1 MTPHEIWIALVGG
14 VASHLCYFKHG
25 EKHAY
30 PWRYAHGLAFLA
42 GLAVVAKSVRH
53 DSSVR
58 SIVAASAEAT
68 ILSAAYL
75 LGLFSSLLV
84 YRLFFNPLNR
94 FPGPLLARVSKL
106 YLVYLNANLLGHYEL
121 ERLHQQYGPYVRVG
135 PNDLSVV
142 DPDGMSVVLGPN
154 SKCRKSAWYG
164 QDMPYISTN
173 TTRDRAAH
181 DKRRR
186 ILSPAFSDRALRGY
200 ETQIQRF
207 HTLLIEHIRERAGSP
222 MDVTQWFGMHGFD
235 MMGDLVFSKS
245 FGMLETGE
253 VHEAIELMG
262 QGLQLQGYAMPPWLY
277 RVCARL
283 PLPGSGGSRRF
294 GEFASQKIDERL
306 SQHGKTARRDMMQPL
321 LDHFQH
327 LSPADQEAA
336 LPLLQGDSRML
347 IVAGSDTTSTTMIN
361 LFYHL
366 AKEDGLVDRLRVEIA
381 SLVPDLGHI
390 TYQQLRPARLL
401 HGCIDETL
409 RLHYPAPSGFFRKTP
424 KEGVVIGSIHI
435 PADTII
441 QLPPHVMAQGKLL
454 SQASNSFCFPR
465 PPNLL

>member
-1 MTPHEIWIALVGG
+1 MTRHEVCIALVGG
-14 VASHLCYFKHG
+14 VASHICYFKHG

-30 PWRYAHGLAFLA
+30 PWHYVNGLVLLT
-42 GLAVVAKSVRH
+42 GLVVAAKSVHQDGSIR
-53 DSSVR
+53 SVL
-58 SIVAASAEAT
+58 AAGAEAIT
-68 ILSAAYL
+68 LSATYL
-75 LGLFSSLLV
+75 LGLFSSLVV

-94 FPGPLLARVSKL
+94 FPGPVLARVTKL
-106 YLVYLNANLLGHYEL
+106 YHVYLNADLLGHHEL
-121 ERLHQQYGPYVRVG
+121 EKLHQQYGPYVRIG

-142 DPDGMSVVLGPN
+142 DPDGMSIVLGPN

-186 ILSPAFSDRALRGY
+186 VLSPAFSDRALRGY

-207 HTLLIEHIRERAGSP
+207 HSLLLERIRGRAGSP

-235 MMGDLVFSKS
+235 MMGDLVFGKS

-253 VHEAIELMG
+253 LHEAIELMG
-262 QGLQLQGYAMPPWLY
+262 QGLQLQGYALPPWLY

-294 GEFASQKIDERL
+294 GALACQKVDERL

-327 LSPADQEAA
+327 LSPADQKAA

-366 AKEDGLVDRLRVEIA
+366 AKEEGLVDRLRGEVA
-381 SLVPDLGHI
+381 ALVPDLGHI

-409 RLHYPAPSGFFRKTP
+409 RLHYPGPSGFFRKTP
-424 KEGVVIGSIHI
+424 KEGVQIGSVHV
-435 PADTII
+435 PADTTI
-441 QLPPHVMAQGKLL
+441 QLPPHVMARGK
-454 SQASNSFCFPR
+454 
-465 PPNLL
+465 